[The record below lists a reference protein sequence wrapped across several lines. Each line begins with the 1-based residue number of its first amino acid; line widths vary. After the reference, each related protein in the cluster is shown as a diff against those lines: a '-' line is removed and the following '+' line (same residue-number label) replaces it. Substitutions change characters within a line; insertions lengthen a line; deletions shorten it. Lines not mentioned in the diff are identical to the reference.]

1 MNRIHRRFWILLLLG
16 AFVLPG
22 CGAIPHKKG
31 DAKITKVAAERGE
44 IDLIFDRYRAVRNS
58 AIELLDPKPL
68 STVEGETV
76 LAIDSGSFEVSQRLA
91 KKQKFDSSDLLV
103 LEVLSPE
110 LKKYPLWFIVRVED
124 KTRDVIKVQVFE
136 RARAADQWLLMA
148 SPEILPS
155 TKLPDLERGRDGT
168 VLTVKGTDKTGL
180 NLSPEQA
187 VTNYVA
193 ALNDPKSAE
202 AKTVLEDSFMRQMLD
217 GAAASGALKGVTFI
231 QKWGGKDIEY
241 ALRTSDG
248 GALVFATLLRQDSYS
263 VKDGLSLTWPDG
275 SPQRAFLGKEIST
288 SGKLNYYHQVL
299 MYVPGKD
306 GGKPRVLGQLG
317 GVVSAEGV

>member
-44 IDLIFDRYRAVRNS
+44 IDEIFDRYRAVRNS
-58 AIELLDPKPL
+58 ASELLDPKPL
-68 STVEGETV
+68 STIEGETV

-91 KKQKFDSSDLLV
+91 KNQKMLSSDFKV

-124 KTRDVIKVQVFE
+124 KTRDVIKMQVFE

-148 SPEILPS
+148 SPEMLPS

-168 VLTVKGTDKTGL
+168 VITVKGTDKTGV

-187 VTNYVA
+187 VTKYVA
-193 ALNDPKSAE
+193 ALNDSKSAE
-202 AKTVLEDSFMRQMLD
+202 AKTVLEDGFLRQMRD
-217 GAAASGALKGVTFI
+217 GAAASGALQGVTFG
-231 QKWGGKDIEY
+231 QRWAGKDIEY

-248 GALVFATLLRQDSYS
+248 GALIFATLLRQDSYS

-275 SPQRAFLGKEIST
+275 SPQQAFLGKEIST

>member
-1 MNRIHRRFWILLLLG
+1 MKRIQRRLWILLLLG
-16 AFVLPG
+16 AFMLPG

-31 DAKITKVAAERGE
+31 DATITKVAAERGE
-44 IDLIFDRYRAVRNS
+44 IDEIFDRYRAVRNS
-58 AIELLDPKPL
+58 ASELLDSKPL

-91 KKQKFDSSDLLV
+91 KRQKIDSSDFKV

-110 LKKYPLWFIVRVED
+110 LKRYPLWFVVRVED
-124 KTRDVIKVQVFE
+124 KTSDVIEMQVFE

-148 SPEILPS
+148 SPEMLPS

-168 VLTVKGTDKTGL
+168 VITVKGTDKDGV
-180 NLSPEQA
+180 NVSPEQA

-193 ALNDPKSAE
+193 ALNDSKSAE
-202 AKTVLEDSFMRQMLD
+202 AKTVLEDGFLRQMRD
-217 GAAASGALKGVTFI
+217 GAAASSALKGVTFG
-231 QKWGGKDIEY
+231 QRWAGKDIEY

-263 VKDGLSLTWPDG
+263 VKDGLSVTWPDG
-275 SPQRAFLGKEIST
+275 SPQQAFLGKEISV
-288 SGKLNYYHQVL
+288 SGTLNYYHQVL
-299 MYVPGKD
+299 MYLPGKD
-306 GGKPRVLGQLG
+306 GGKPRVLGQFG
-317 GVVSAEGV
+317 GVVSADGV